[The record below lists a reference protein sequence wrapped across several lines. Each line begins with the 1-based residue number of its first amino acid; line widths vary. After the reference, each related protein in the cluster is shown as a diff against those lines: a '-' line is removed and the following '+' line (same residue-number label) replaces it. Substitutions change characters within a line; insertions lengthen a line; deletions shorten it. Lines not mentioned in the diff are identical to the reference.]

1 MVIFGENVVRSA
13 PERERER
20 ERDRNTDTET
30 ERHTQPY
37 VEEISKY
44 IPST

>member
-1 MVIFGENVVRSA
+1 LVIFGENVVRSA

-20 ERDRNTDTET
+20 EREKDRHRKTD
-30 ERHTQPY
+30 TQPY